1 MVSKTSTDSVSEL
14 RSGVSSRCSR
24 NEVSSV
30 FEMLSS
36 LTKELLSS
44 AVVATAFAGLIIYI
58 EGTLRDRISLL

>member
-24 NEVSSV
+24 YEVSSV

-44 AVVATAFAGLIIYI
+44 AVVATEIAGLIIFI
-58 EGTLRDRISLL
+58 DRILQ